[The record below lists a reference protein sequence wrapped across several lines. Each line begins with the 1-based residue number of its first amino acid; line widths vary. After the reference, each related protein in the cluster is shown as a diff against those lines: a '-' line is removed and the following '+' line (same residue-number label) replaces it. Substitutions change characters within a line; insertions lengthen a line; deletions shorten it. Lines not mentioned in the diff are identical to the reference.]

1 MSGTGA
7 GIAEATIT
15 TERIKHL
22 ERYILYLIRFG
33 SASVH
38 RCGPPVSGPTTA
50 LINRFNEM
58 MKTYTDDFLDSANC
72 RPYEEQKK
80 AANEIADDNAVR
92 KRVVL
97 GKIIENF
104 VDKY

>member
-1 MSGTGA
+1 
-7 GIAEATIT
+7 
-15 TERIKHL
+15 
-22 ERYILYLIRFG
+22 
-33 SASVH
+33 
-38 RCGPPVSGPTTA
+38 
-50 LINRFNEM
+50 M